1 METGKIS
8 LGITN
13 YIGHFNQ
20 YHIVYTLCFTGYY
33 VDDNAHFYGLVVSA
47 GGRDSSW
54 TSSGVSFLTINLG

>member
-1 METGKIS
+1 METGEIL

-33 VDDNAHFYGLVVSA
+33 VDDNAHVPMVWLFQQVGGTALELHQVSA
-47 GGRDSSW
+47 S
-54 TSSGVSFLTINLG
+54 